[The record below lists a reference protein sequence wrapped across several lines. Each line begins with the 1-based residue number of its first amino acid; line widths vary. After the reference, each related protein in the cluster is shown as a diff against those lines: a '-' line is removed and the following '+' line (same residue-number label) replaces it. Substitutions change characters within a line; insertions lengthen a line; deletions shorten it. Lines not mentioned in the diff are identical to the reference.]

1 MKELVPSLGCVGPD
15 RIDNNTQIIIKAN
28 IISFE
33 G

>member
-1 MKELVPSLGCVGPD
+1 MKELVPSHCCVGPD